1 MSRRRERIRLME
13 LLYQMDILGE
23 YNLRPMDKDGLNDY
37 QLLVLETFILNRESI
52 DATIGETLKEWT
64 IDRVSKVDL
73 ALIRLALTEIKFV
86 PDVPY
91 KVAVNEVI
99 EIAKIYGD
107 DEAPKF
113 INGFLKHFS
122 DDPSI

>member
-13 LLYQMDILGE
+13 LLYQMDLLGDFQLKE
-23 YNLRPMDKDGLNDY
+23 RDRTGLNAY
-37 QLLVLETFILNRESI
+37 QVGVVDSFILNQEHI
-52 DATIGETLKEWT
+52 DRLISENLKEWT

-73 ALIRLALTEIKFV
+73 ALIRLALTEIRFI

-91 KVAVNEVI
+91 KVAVNEVV

-113 INGFLKHFS
+113 INGFLKQFS
-122 DDPSI
+122 DDSSL